1 MNETEKNYLSFTFF
15 QMFCILV
22 LKHSVEFV
30 LLRMSVTQRLQL
42 THPLSNQFDLIYQ
55 TLLDFRQF
63 GKIHAYIQEVKIIQ
77 DQSPEFI
84 EYRVFEE
91 IYLLG
96 CIKNNPVYDV
106 KVYEVE
112 KNKHI
117 RYVSQVKKN
126 ISLIIDLHVTKESPS
141 VIVVQEKFE
150 VKANF
155 FLGKVF
161 LMILNKAHLQ
171 FFENLRKILHNSIED
186 VSLEALK

>member
-1 MNETEKNYLSFTFF
+1 
-15 QMFCILV
+15 
-22 LKHSVEFV
+22 
-30 LLRMSVTQRLQL
+30 MSVTQSLQL
-42 THPLSNQFDLIYQ
+42 THPLSKQFDIIYH

-63 GKIHAYIQEVKIIQ
+63 GKIHAYIQEVEILQ

-91 IYLLG
+91 IYFLG
-96 CIKNNPVYDV
+96 CIKNKPVYDV

-126 ISLIIDLHVTKESPS
+126 ISLIIDLHITTESPS
-141 VIVVQEKFE
+141 LIQVQEKFE
-150 VKANF
+150 VEANF

-161 LMILNKAHLQ
+161 LSILKKAHLQ
-171 FFENLRKILHNSIED
+171 FFENLRKILQNSIED
-186 VSLEALK
+186 VSHEALKQR